1 MLLSLI
7 LSLSAYYVII
17 IYRLSDDV
25 KKKNLKRKPIVSI
38 ENYKQS
44 HFPSEISSPFW
55 TFGLKLLK

>member
-25 KKKNLKRKPIVSI
+25 KKNLKRKSIVSI

-44 HFPSEISSPFW
+44 HFPSEISSQFW